1 MTRRFLFKTS
11 ALALLLALSLPMSSQ
26 LPRALEVS
34 EHTLS
39 NGMTVWLNE
48 DHSQPKIYG
57 AVVVHAGAKDCP
69 DTGIAHYFEHIMF
82 KGTEEIGTTDYTHEK
97 PWLDS
102 IAACYDRL
110 AATKDEAARNAIQKD
125 INRLSQKAGEYA
137 IPNEFNN
144 LISRYGGSLLNAG
157 TSYDFTFYHNMFTPR
172 YLEHWCILNSDRF
185 INPVFRM
192 FQGELE
198 TVYEEKN
205 MNSDDMTSFIRDKCF
220 KELFGTNA
228 YAYPII
234 GSTENLKNPR
244 LSEMKAFYEK
254 YYVASN
260 MGLVLTGDFSSDSIM
275 PLLERTFGRIPRGV
289 KPTRVTSPLPDI
301 KEERTVS
308 VPIPI
313 PLVSLE
319 ALVFKSCTDF
329 EKDANA
335 LTIAT
340 KLLTNGNAGRLDS
353 LANEGKLMMS
363 AILPTSLNDAGVI
376 LLLVVPNLL
385 SKCEKAEEACLTEIR
400 RIANGDFSDAAFVAQ
415 KQKAH
420 REAMQDLET
429 IDKRFMQMVMAMSSG
444 HSWREYM
451 DKVNA
456 IDQVTREEVTAASKR
471 YFETPFVRFKK
482 KFGSLEKDKVS
493 QPGYTPVIPK
503 NKGVESE
510 YAKRLA
516 ALPVADSSPRL
527 LDFEHDA
534 TSLSLS
540 GQAKLYTVKNS
551 LNDLFQ
557 LTVSYNRGLRADP
570 RLESAVSLANNIGT
584 DSLTR
589 QQFGSALDLLGGEM
603 SMECTNNA
611 TTLTV
616 TGLDKNFAETMK
628 LVGHFLQHMKSN
640 DKALKNV
647 KDIVKAEEKSL
658 TEDNS
663 DVMKAMVQKVT
674 TGDQSTSLHRQTYKE
689 VKKLSGEDLLS
700 AIDAI
705 KESACDIVYSGTLDI
720 NEVESVVRKT
730 LPVERSCKTYIDY
743 SPTPISYD
751 SPVVY
756 VFDMPK
762 ARQTLF
768 FTYDQLPTTPTLEDR
783 VPAFLMEEYFGG
795 GMSSV
800 LFQEVRE
807 FRSMAYSTNSHLM
820 TRPRLRHPNS
830 PLGLISYVGTQGDK
844 TMSAIALVDSLLHDM
859 PLIENQYDIAR
870 QNCINEIYNQFP
882 SFRSIGSTI
891 ANMQRN
897 GYQADSR
904 TGLVEL
910 YQGATMADLAKYY
923 ESHIKG
929 NAAHRVL
936 GIVGSKKKL
945 NLKELEKYGKVVF
958 LKEKDLFRK

>member
-1 MTRRFLFKTS
+1 MLT
-11 ALALLLALSLPMSSQ
+11 LLLALSLPMSSQ

-69 DTGIAHYFEHIMF
+69 NTGIAHYFEHIMF
-82 KGTEEIGTTDYTHEK
+82 KGTEEIGTTDYASEK

-110 AATKDEAARNAIQKD
+110 AATQDDAARSAIQKD

-137 IPNEFNN
+137 IPNEFSN
-144 LISRYGGSLLNAG
+144 LISRYGGSKLNAG
-157 TSYDFTFYHNMFTPR
+157 TSYDFTFYHNMFTPT
-172 YLEHWCILNSDRF
+172 YLEHWCILNSDRLL
-185 INPVFRM
+185 NPVFRM

-205 MNSDDMTSFIRDKCF
+205 MGDDDIASQIRNKCF
-220 KELFGTNA
+220 EELFGTNA

-260 MGLVLTGDFSSDSIM
+260 MGLVLTGDFAADSIM

-289 KPTRVTSPLPDI
+289 KPTRVPSPLPDI
-301 KEERTVS
+301 QEVRT
-308 VPIPI
+308 IPVTLPV
-313 PLVSLE
+313 PLVSME
-319 ALVFKSCTDF
+319 ALVFKSCTDY

-340 KLLTNGNAGRLDS
+340 KLLSNGNAGRLDS
-353 LANEGKLMMS
+353 LVNEGAVMVAL
-363 AILPTSLNDAGVI
+363 ITPTALNDAGVTLM
-376 LLLVVPNLL
+376 LLVPNLF
-385 SKCEKAEEACLTEIR
+385 SKSEKAEAACMEEIR
-400 RIANGDFSDAAFVAQ
+400 HITNGDFSDEAFVAQ
-415 KQKAH
+415 KQKVRH
-420 REAMQDLET
+420 EAMQELET
-429 IDKRFMQMVMAMSSG
+429 IDKRFMQMVMTMSSG

-456 IDQVTREEVTAASKR
+456 IEKVTRDEVAAASKR
-471 YFETPFVRFKK
+471 YLEAPFVRFKK
-482 KFGSLEKDKVS
+482 KYGSLPKDKVS
-493 QPGYTPVIPK
+493 QPGYTPVVPK
-503 NKGVESE
+503 NKGVESA

-516 ALPVADSSPRL
+516 TLPVKEVSPRL

-534 TSLSLS
+534 TSIALG
-540 GQAKLYTVKNS
+540 GQAKLYAVKNH
-551 LNDLFQ
+551 LNDLFE
-557 LTVSYNRGLRADP
+557 LTVIYNRGLRADP
-570 RLESAVSLANNIGT
+570 RLEWASSLANNIGT

-589 QQFGSALDLLGGEM
+589 QQLGTAFDILGAEM
-603 SMECTNNA
+603 SLECSNNYV
-611 TTLTV
+611 TLTV
-616 TGLDKNFAETMK
+616 TGIDKNFAETMK
-628 LVGHFLQHMKSN
+628 LVRHFLQHMKSN
-640 DKALKNV
+640 EKALKNV
-647 KDIVKAEEKSL
+647 KDMVKADEKSL
-658 TEDNS
+658 TEENT
-663 DVMKAMVQKVT
+663 DVMKAMFQKVA
-674 TGDQSTSLHRQTYKE
+674 TGDQSPSLHRLTYKE

-700 AIDAI
+700 AFDAV

-720 NEVESVVRKT
+720 GEVEGVVRST
-730 LPVERSCKTYIDY
+730 LPVERSSKAYIDY
-743 SPTPISYD
+743 SPTPIAYD

-768 FTYDQLPTTPTLEDR
+768 FTYDQLPATPTLADR

-795 GMSSV
+795 SMSSV

-807 FRSMAYSTNSHLM
+807 FRSMAYSTSSVLM
-820 TRPRLRHPNS
+820 TRPRLRNPKS
-830 PLGLISYVGTQGDK
+830 PMGLISYVGTQGDK

-859 PLIENQYDIAR
+859 PMIQNHFDIAR
-870 QNCINEIYNQFP
+870 QNCINEVYNEFP
-882 SFRSIGSTI
+882 SFREIGSTI
-891 ANMQRN
+891 AISQRN
-897 GYQADSR
+897 GYQSDSR
-904 TGLVEL
+904 KGLVEL
-910 YQGATMADLAKYY
+910 YQGTTMADLGKYY
-923 ESHIKG
+923 ERNIKG
-929 NAAHRVL
+929 NASHRVL